1 MASVTISMHF
11 ADGDVVAVTA
21 KGASTYP
28 DALHQLGKEAFDQWS
43 DAVAYALAI
52 QGTAPEDEAD

>member
-11 ADGDVVAVTA
+11 ADGDEVTVTT
-21 KGASTYP
+21 KGADAYP
-28 DALHQLGKEAFDQWS
+28 DALDQLRKEAFEGWS

-52 QGTAPEDEAD
+52 QREPGED

>member
-11 ADGDVVAVTA
+11 ADGDIVSVQA
-21 KGASTYP
+21 KGADSYP
-28 DALHQLGKEAFDQWS
+28 DSLDQLRKEAFEGWS

-52 QGTAPEDEAD
+52 QGQE